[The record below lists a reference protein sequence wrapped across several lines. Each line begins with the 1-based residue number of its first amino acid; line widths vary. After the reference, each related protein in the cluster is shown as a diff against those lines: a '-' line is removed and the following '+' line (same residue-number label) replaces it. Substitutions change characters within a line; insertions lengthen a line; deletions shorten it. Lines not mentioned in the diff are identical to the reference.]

1 MAVKLTCYNRGCG
14 QKFDPSENGDDSCT
28 HHPGVPFFHD
38 AYKGWTCCNKKSVDF
53 TEFLNIKGCTQG
65 QHSNEKPPEP
75 EKPANGDGEGVEE
88 VKEAPAAKIPEPV
101 RASTLVRPP
110 FDSPLT
116 TLEPIVAAA
125 FKKQI
130 DDLPEVKT
138 VVKKASEPQETAIG
152 TICKH
157 GGCNYAFEGNKN
169 DEKPCVYHPGVP
181 IFHEGMKFWSC
192 CQRKTSDFTAFMN
205 QAGCETGQH
214 RWTSDEDESKTV
226 KCRLDWH
233 QTATQV
239 VVTVYAKMCHYSK
252 STVRLNPIRLAICL
266 VFPQQNNQEYNVDL
280 ELRGIVDVAK
290 SKVQMFGTKVEITLV
305 KAEPGHWPKLDFP
318 REKKTTADEQKR
330 LEEERKK
337 AAEAAQEDSDSDV
350 DLDDV
355 TPTFRQATITEVKN

>member
-14 QKFDPSENGDDSCT
+14 QKFDPSENGDESCT

-53 TEFLNIKGCTQG
+53 TEFLNIKGCTQS
-65 QHSNEKPPEP
+65 QHSNVKPPEP
-75 EKPANGDGEGVEE
+75 EKPVANDVVEE
-88 VKEAPAAKIPEPV
+88 DSVPAVKIPEPV

-110 FDSPLT
+110 WESPLT
-116 TLEPIVAAA
+116 TLEPTVAAA
-125 FKKQI
+125 FQKQI
-130 DDLPEVKT
+130 DELPEVVT
-138 VVKKASEPQETAIG
+138 VDKKSAEQEETVPG

-157 GGCNYAFEGNKN
+157 GGCNYAFEGTKN
-169 DEKPCVYHPGVP
+169 DGKPCVFHPGVP
-181 IFHEGMKFWSC
+181 IFHEGLKFWSC
-192 CQRKTSDFTAFMN
+192 CQRRTSDFTAFMN
-205 QAGCETGQH
+205 QVGCETGQH
-214 RWTSDEDESKTV
+214 RWTSDEDEAKEI

-239 VVTVYAKMCHYSK
+239 VVTVYGKMYHYRK

-280 ELRGIVDVAK
+280 ELRGLVDVAK
-290 SKVQMFGTKVEITLV
+290 SKVQMFGTKVEIALV

-318 REKKTTADEQKR
+318 REKKPNADQIQKQ
-330 LEEERKK
+330 LEEEKHK
-337 AAEAAQEDSDSDV
+337 AAAEDSDSDV

-355 TPTFRQATITEVKN
+355 TPNFNRATITEVK

>member
-14 QKFDPSENGDDSCT
+14 QKFDPSENVEDSCT

-53 TEFLNIKGCTQG
+53 TEFLNIKGCTFG
-65 QHSNEKPPEP
+65 QHSNVKPPEP
-75 EKPANGDGEGVEE
+75 EKPANGAESEE
-88 VKEAPAAKIPEPV
+88 APAAPPAAKIPEPV

-110 FDSPLT
+110 FESPLT
-116 TLEPIVAAA
+116 TLEPTVSDA

-130 DDLPEVKT
+130 DDLPEVT
-138 VVKKASEPQETAIG
+138 TSVAKKSSEPEETAPG

-157 GGCNYAFEGNKN
+157 GGCNYAFEGTKN

-214 RWTSDEDESKTV
+214 RWTSDEDESKSI

-239 VVTVYAKMCHYSK
+239 VVTVYAKMCHYRK
-252 STVRLNPIRLAICL
+252 STVRLNPIRLAVCL

-280 ELRGIVDVAK
+280 ELRGIVDVTK
-290 SKVQMFGTKVEITLV
+290 SKVQMFASKVEITLI

-318 REKKTTADEQKR
+318 REKKLSAEQVQKQ
-330 LEEERKK
+330 LEEEKKK
-337 AAEAAQEDSDSDV
+337 AALAQDDSDSDV

-355 TPTFRQATITEVKN
+355 TPTFSQASITEVK